1 MTSSPSAFDSE
12 LERLRQEN
20 ARLQVIE
27 QTLVVLQEQENL
39 FLALANTSPVMVW
52 MSGVD
57 GKCFFFNDRWLIF
70 RGRTLNQESGDGW
83 IEGVHPDDAQYCFD
97 TYLQAFRQQKE
108 FEMEYRLQRADGE
121 YRWVLDIGRPHY
133 VAGSFAGYVGSCI
146 DITERKQTE
155 RWEAAQKKV
164 LELITQN
171 ADLNQVFHLL
181 IQTLE
186 DLIPG
191 MIGSI
196 LLLDHDGKR
205 LVQGAAPHL
214 PDEYNQQIQ
223 GIEIGPQAGS
233 CGTAVYRRELVIVED
248 TFTDPL
254 WTDYVSLTKKFNL
267 RACWSQPIISATGRV
282 LGTFAMY
289 YHTPRQPTAEEQN
302 LIIGAG
308 RLAGIAIERHQA
320 EKAIHLS
327 EERFELAVHGANLGL
342 WDWNCETKEIFVNDR
357 WAEMLGYQRHEL
369 DLHQDT
375 WERLVHPDDFPQ
387 AQALLNEHLAG
398 KTPFYQTEYRLR
410 TKSGDWC
417 WVLDSGK
424 VVERDPNGNPR
435 RVSGTHLDITKRKQF
450 EEQLIQSHSMTSIGR
465 LAGGIAHNF
474 NNLLTVVTGYT
485 DLLAKRLPQ
494 DSAFQRYLSN
504 IQEAA
509 TRGAS
514 LTHQLLAFARK
525 QPIRPQ
531 EALINE
537 VIGDTEMLFS
547 DLLEKNIELQIKLD
561 PAAGKV
567 KLDPVQFEQVIFNL
581 VINARDAMPE
591 GGKLSIST
599 RNVVFEAE
607 PAEQHPEIRPGHYV
621 QVQISDTGIGMTE
634 EVRRNIFEPFFTTK
648 EVGKGTGLGLA
659 SCYGIVK
666 QHQGHILVNSK
677 PEKGTTFTILFPL
690 IEPSVEMNRLILQ
703 EERSSPASTVMV
715 VEDDPLVRVMAAEVL
730 KDQGF
735 TVLEGIHGLDA
746 LQAAESFDQ
755 PIQLLITDVVMPHMG
770 GPELAQALTKTNPN
784 LKVIY
789 LSGYS
794 LDALEGHNIAIPP
807 TSYLMKPFTPD
818 SLLEKVH
825 QCLNRTE

>member
-20 ARLQVIE
+20 ARLQAIE
-27 QTLVVLQEQENL
+27 HTLAVLQQQENL

-52 MSGVD
+52 MSGGD
-57 GKCFFFNDRWLIF
+57 GKYFFFNDRWLTF
-70 RGRTLNQESGDGW
+70 RGRPLNQESGDGW
-83 IEGVHPDDAQYCFD
+83 TEGVHPEDAQRCFD
-97 TYLQAFRQQKE
+97 TYHRAFRQQKD

-155 RWEAAQKKV
+155 RWEAAQKGV
-164 LELITQN
+164 LELIAQN
-171 ADLNQVFHLL
+171 ADLDQIFHLL

-186 DLIPG
+186 DLISG
-191 MIGSI
+191 MVGSI
-196 LLLDHDGKR
+196 LLLDSNGKR
-205 LVQGAAPHL
+205 LLLGAAPNL
-214 PDEYNQQIQ
+214 PDDYNQQIQ
-223 GIEIGPQAGS
+223 GIEIGPQVGS
-233 CGTAVYRRELVIVED
+233 CGTAAYRRELVIVED

-254 WTDYVSLTKKFNL
+254 WFPYVSLAQKFNL
-267 RACWSQPIISATGRV
+267 RACWSQPIISASGRV

-289 YHTPRQPTAEEQN
+289 YHTQRRPTTEEHN
-302 LIIGAG
+302 LILGAS
-308 RLAGIAIERHQA
+308 RLAGIAIERIQA
-320 EKAIHLS
+320 EKAIRLS
-327 EERFELAVHGANLGL
+327 EERLELAVQGANLGL
-342 WDWNCETKEIFVNDR
+342 WDWNYQTGEMFINDR

-387 AQALLNEHLAG
+387 AQTLLNEHLAG

-424 VVERDPNGNPR
+424 VVERDPNGHPR

-450 EEQLIQSHSMTSIGR
+450 EEQLIQSHNMTSIGR

-485 DLLAKRLPQ
+485 DLLSKRLPP

-537 VIGDTEMLFS
+537 VISDTEMLFS
-547 DLLEKNIELQIKLD
+547 NLLEKNIELQIELD

-599 RNVVFEAE
+599 RNVAVETE
-607 PAEQHPEIRPGHYV
+607 SVEQHPEIHPGHYV

-634 EVRRNIFEPFFTTK
+634 DVRRNVFEPFFTTK

-666 QHQGHILVNSK
+666 QHQGHILVDSE

-690 IEPSVEMNRLILQ
+690 IESPLEQNRLSLQ
-703 EERSSPASTVMV
+703 EKSSPTSTVMV
-715 VEDDPLVRVMAAEVL
+715 VEDDPLVRMMAAEVL

-746 LQAAESFDQ
+746 LQAAEAFGQ

-770 GPELAQALTKTNPN
+770 GPELAQALTKTNPH

-794 LDALEGHNIAIPP
+794 LDALAVHNIAIP
-807 TSYLMKPFTPD
+807 TASYLMKPFTPD

-825 QCLNRTE
+825 QFLNQSE